1 MSSDSFTIVSWYLYD
16 MYSTSAHPHHLNI
29 SCWFSGLATVKCLT
43 GQEGSHLQ
51 VLASLPKGMVSH
63 NALFVLPIHFIL
75 QVSIQKAFFFFFL
88 EILSWVSE
96 LSVWYVHFYF
106 DIFKNF
112 LTLFILR
119 EIMSGVGAEREN
131 PKQALHCQHRSW
143 CQAQS
148 HNPWDHD
155 LKPRVRHLTDW
166 ATQAPRFWHFS

>member
-1 MSSDSFTIVSWYLYD
+1 MPCTLPPPILIIWISLADSQDWQQWSAWQVRKDL
-16 MYSTSAHPHHLNI
+16 TSRCWLPSPREWFPTMPSLFFQFI
-29 SCWFSGLATVKCLT
+29 SFYKSPFRRL
-43 GQEGSHLQ
+43 
-51 VLASLPKGMVSH
+51 
-63 NALFVLPIHFIL
+63 
-75 QVSIQKAFFFFFL
+75 FFFFL
-88 EILSWVSE
+88 EILSWISE